1 MNLSPF
7 PGMTVQGAHIIIH
20 ISDADSDRHPITFL
34 DEELILT
41 NHDGVYYTI
50 ADDTTRNKWLHK
62 IGGLLDRSG
71 PGIDDG
77 KHSSCFPY
85 RAPFSFSFR

>member
-1 MNLSPF
+1 MNLAPF

-20 ISDADSDRHPITFL
+20 ISDADSDRHPITFA
-34 DEELILT
+34 DEEFIHT

-50 ADDTTRNKWLHK
+50 ADDTTTNKWLHK
-62 IGGLLDRSG
+62 IGGLLVRSG

-77 KHSSCFPY
+77 KHPSCFPH
-85 RAPFSFSFR
+85 PVSFSLSFR